1 MKVSIALQTDKTTAE
16 YAALGAAA
24 ESYGFDGVSVFADLG
39 YQPPLGALLTI
50 AAHTSRVRI
59 GAACLNP
66 YLTHPVELAGQ
77 LAVLDTASGG
87 RAYLGLARGSWLS
100 RVGVAQDRPLRT
112 LQEAAEVVR
121 YLLAGKTDGY
131 HGEVFAIEPDTALRY
146 PVRRSTVDLLLGVWG
161 PRGAALAGRIAD
173 EVKLGG
179 CANPDMV
186 ATMRGWLRD
195 SATAAGRT
203 ADAVGVV
210 AGAVTVVD
218 DDRAAARRLA
228 RAEVA
233 MYLDVV
239 ARLDPT
245 VEVDPELL
253 RRLGELVAAGAHA
266 EAGALIGDALLDRF
280 CFAGTPDEVAEH
292 AAALLD
298 AGADRIEF
306 GTPHGRTDRHG
317 VDLLGAKVLPR
328 IRDLAGER

>member
-1 MKVSIALQTDKTTAE
+1 VKVSIALQTDKTLAE

-39 YQPPLGALLTI
+39 YQPPLAALLTI
-50 AAHTSRVRI
+50 ATHTSRVRL

-77 LAVLDTASGG
+77 LAVLDAASDG

-100 RVGVAQDRPLRT
+100 LVGVAQDRPLRT
-112 LQEAAEVVR
+112 LREAAEAVR
-121 YLLAGKTDGY
+121 HLLSGDTGGY
-131 HGEVFAIEPDTALRY
+131 RGEIFTIEPNALPRY
-146 PVRRSTVDLLLGVWG
+146 RLRRPTVDLLLGVWG

-195 SATAAGRT
+195 AATAAGRA

-218 DDRAAARRLA
+218 DDRATARRLA

-239 ARLDPT
+239 AALDPT
-245 VEVDPELL
+245 VEVDPDVL
-253 RRLGELVAAGAHA
+253 RRLGTLVAAGAHA
-266 EAGALIGDALLDRF
+266 EAGALIGDELLDRF

-306 GTPHGRTDRHG
+306 GTPHGRTDRQG

-328 IRDLAGER
+328 IRYLAGE